1 MSPTAGAQAGRGV
14 AGGGGG
20 ELVVDVVAGVLLPD
34 LVAAGIEGALVEVV
48 VTEAEV
54 RGATVEGGRRIDGD
68 VDGGLGGW
76 WMTMEVMNEVNTEV
90 T

>member
-1 MSPTAGAQAGRGV
+1 V
-14 AGGGGG
+14 V
-20 ELVVDVVAGVLLPD
+20 VVDFVAGVLLPD
-34 LVAAGIEGALVEVV
+34 LVAAGVEAAGEETAGVDVV

-54 RGATVEGGRRIDGD
+54 RGATVDGGRRIEGD

-76 WMTMEVMNEVNTEV
+76 WMTMEVMNEVNIEV